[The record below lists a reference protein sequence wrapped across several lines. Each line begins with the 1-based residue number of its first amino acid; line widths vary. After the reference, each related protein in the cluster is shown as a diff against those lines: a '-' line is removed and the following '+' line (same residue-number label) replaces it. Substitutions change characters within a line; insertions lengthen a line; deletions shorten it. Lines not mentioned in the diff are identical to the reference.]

1 MAQQYGTVKVD
12 VITYTSGTG
21 GSETD
26 QSITV
31 SSLATISRTGIIV
44 TGDIEA
50 NNITANSGL
59 NVGGL
64 ADVSGLVV
72 GNDATITGNLTV
84 GSGIQT
90 SSLVVQDDA
99 TVSGDLNVTGL
110 LTTSGLLVT
119 GNIET
124 SGDLFADNFY
134 TSTGATNSNFGQPSG
149 RTRLNIS
156 RESDPSSNNN
166 ASGFIQGFVGE
177 DNNYQAFYFTSSGRL
192 CLNGTDPRMSNATPS
207 VQVFSFAEGETAPR
221 LAITDIRTS
230 GVGTLS
236 PGYIFGCPSGA
247 FGEVLG
253 LIPSGSGIDA
263 GRIGI
268 RAGGVNAANEK
279 LTILGNTP
287 ASGTSG
293 CVGINIT
300 APECKLTVNDSG
312 TTKALYDT
320 TMDSSLFLIGG
331 SGGAS
336 GSFGASVG
344 FSRHDGTRNRKVAEI
359 ITKQHTTDSDQCG
372 LSFFT
377 HPSTNTNSN
386 LFEALTIDHQG
397 HVGINDVTP
406 STKLVVRDESA
417 ANDTPEIV
425 INSFRPAL
433 RFEDRS
439 SGQIDSEIVGDNA
452 LRFRIAF
459 PSGSSGTIDDPMV
472 ERLRLNAEGSMCLF
486 QSGSTAISNSD
497 NFAIRRSY
505 TNTTSYGVRL
515 YSDIRSGCTTV
526 VGNQFVYTA
535 TQTGDL
541 RPSGMQNI
549 YAYDALAGTVVSG
562 GYPGR
567 TIGYHCAGTYAAAS
581 VVSGIYDTFATFL
594 NIADTGDD
602 NVWNLYSA
610 GSAPNFMNG
619 RLGIGTS
626 TPRVSLS
633 IGSTTTGASGTL
645 SGYENTVAYLGYG
658 STSSNNFGGIVIG
671 AGPNGNS
678 PFVGSSRAQ
687 QSQSPLPLRLM
698 TAGSTRVFV
707 NGTDGYV
714 SFPPDLGG
722 TMALF
727 PNSDSVSPSILLN
740 RPVIHKDASGI
751 TILFDTIGATY
762 ESGLS
767 PSGTVISGGT
777 LYHYRARGANT
788 LPPTRE
794 LGNETCFFADS
805 RSTRGESNYGFRA
818 NFPANLAGSN
828 YNIYADG
835 TALNYFGGIVGIGQ
849 NNPQGGL
856 HVQSTNATNASIVTA
871 ISTTQA
877 THTNRTLK
885 VRNNSAAS
893 TFEVSF
899 LGNIYASNTTVQP
912 ISSERRLKDNIVE
925 FDSSTSWDVVKGLQI
940 REYNYLE
947 TPDQK
952 LQGYIVDE
960 IEPIDSS
967 LIVDTGKK
975 DEVGPIRSYN
985 NTKVTAHYHSALKQA
1000 LVRIEDLE
1008 DRLSKLELN

>member
-44 TGDIEA
+44 TGDIQAE
-50 NNITANSGL
+50 NITVNSGL
-59 NVGGL
+59 SVGGL

-72 GNDATITGNLTV
+72 GHDATITGNLTV

-90 SSLVVQDDA
+90 SSLVVQGDA
-99 TVSGDLNVTGL
+99 TVSGNLNVTGL

-149 RTRLNIS
+149 ATRLNIS
-156 RESDPSSNNN
+156 RESDPYSNNN

-177 DNNYQAFYFTSSGRL
+177 DDNYQAFYFTSSGRL
-192 CLNGTDPRMSNATPS
+192 TLNGTDPRMDNATPS
-207 VQVFSFAEGETAPR
+207 VNIFSYAQGATAPR
-221 LAITDIRTS
+221 VAVTDIRDTS
-230 GVGTLS
+230 DTLS
-236 PGYIFGCPSGA
+236 PGYIFGNTSGA
-247 FGEVLG
+247 FAEVLG
-253 LIPSGSGIDA
+253 LIPSGAGIEA

-268 RAGGVNAANEK
+268 RTGGINNVNEK

-293 CVGINIT
+293 CVGVSMTN
-300 APECKLTVNDSG
+300 PDCKLTVNDSG
-312 TTKALYDT
+312 RTKDLYDT
-320 TMDSSLFLIGG
+320 TMDSSVFLIGG
-331 SGGAS
+331 SGAAS

-344 FSRHDGTRNRKVAEI
+344 FSRHDGTVNRKVAEI
-359 ITKQHTTDSDQCG
+359 ITKQHTDDSDQCG

-377 HPSTNTNSN
+377 HPSANTNSN
-386 LFEALTIDHQG
+386 LVEALTINHQG

-406 STKLVVRDESA
+406 STYLVVRDPNP
-417 ANDTPEIV
+417 ANDTPEVV

-433 RFEDRS
+433 RFQDRS
-439 SGQIDSEIVGDNA
+439 SVQVDSEIVGDNA

-459 PSGSSGTIDDPMV
+459 PSGSSGTIDDALV
-472 ERLRLNAEGSMCLF
+472 ERLRISSEGAMALF
-486 QSGSTAISNSD
+486 TSGSTAISNAD

-526 VGNQFVYTA
+526 VGNQFVYTSV
-535 TQTGDL
+535 TTGETAA
-541 RPSGMQNI
+541 SGMLNL
-549 YAYDALAGTVVSG
+549 YAYDALAGTVLSG
-562 GYPGR
+562 AYPGR
-567 TIGYHCAGTYAAAS
+567 TIGYHCAGSFSTASAA
-581 VVSGIYDTFATFL
+581 SGIYDSFATFL
-594 NIADTGDD
+594 NLADTGEE
-602 NVWNLYSA
+602 NVWNVYAA
-610 GSAPNFMNG
+610 GTAPNFMNG

-626 TPRVSLS
+626 TPRLSLS
-633 IGSTTTGASGTL
+633 IGVTTTGASGTL
-645 SGYENTVAYLGYG
+645 SGYQNPVAYLGYG
-658 STSSNNFGGIVIG
+658 STSGNNFGGVVVG
-671 AGPNGNS
+671 AGNNGNS
-678 PFVGSSRAQ
+678 PFIGSSRAQ
-687 QSQSPLPLRLM
+687 LGQYPLPLYIKTDALNRISI
-698 TAGSTRVFV
+698 AG
-707 NGTDGYV
+707 NDGGV
-714 SFPPDLGG
+714 TFPPVLGG
-722 TMALF
+722 TVGIF
-727 PNSDSVSPSILLN
+727 PNASTLSPSFLLN
-740 RPVIHKDASGI
+740 RPVINKDSNGI
-751 TILFDTIGATY
+751 AIMFDTIGVTY
-762 ESGLS
+762 ESGLNA
-767 PSGTVISGGT
+767 SGEVISGGV
-777 LYHYRARGANT
+777 LYHYRARGADT
-788 LPPTRE
+788 LPPTRD
-794 LGNETCFFADS
+794 LGNETCYFADS
-805 RSTRGESNYGFRA
+805 RSTRGDSNYGFRA

-856 HVQSTNATNASIVTA
+856 HVQSSNASNAAIVTA
-871 ISTTQA
+871 ISQTQT

-925 FDSSTSWDVVKGLQI
+925 FDASKSWDVVKALQI

-947 TPDQK
+947 TPEQT

-960 IEPIDSS
+960 VEPIDSS
-967 LIVDTGKK
+967 LVVDTGKE

-985 NTKVTAHYHSALKQA
+985 NTKVTAHYQSALKQA
-1000 LVRIEDLE
+1000 LVRIENLE